1 MNNYKILA
9 EYYNRDNLVYYIIE
23 TSEGKV
29 ITMKKDTLDKYKQE
43 VLYEILCRFKNYGIR
58 R

>member
-1 MNNYKILA
+1 MKNYKILA

-29 ITMKKDTLDKYKQE
+29 ITMKKDTLDKYK
-43 VLYEILCRFKNYGIR
+43 
-58 R
+58 